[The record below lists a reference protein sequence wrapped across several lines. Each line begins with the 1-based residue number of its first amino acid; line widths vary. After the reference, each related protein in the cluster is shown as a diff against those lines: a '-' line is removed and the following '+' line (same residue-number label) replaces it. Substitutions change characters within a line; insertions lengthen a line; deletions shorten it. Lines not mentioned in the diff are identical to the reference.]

1 MLLIMIIT
9 LFIGFRA
16 AYIGSMVGLGGGTIL
31 VPIMLFLYS
40 NVESFSW
47 ATPQTIVGI
56 SLITMVFTGLSSTLA
71 YYKLKRLDIR
81 TGLLFLIG
89 SLPGS
94 VVGSWINTKLDV
106 ESFSLYFGILMLVVF
121 FMMLIDRQKL
131 TRNRPLEIT
140 DKTRTFIIDNE
151 TYQYNV
157 NITAAFILSFA
168 VGMLSGLFGIGGGTI
183 SVPIMIL
190 VFGIPVQIAIGTSMF
205 MIFFISIIS

>member
-1 MLLIMIIT
+1 
-9 LFIGFRA
+9 
-16 AYIGSMVGLGGGTIL
+16 
-31 VPIMLFLYS
+31 
-40 NVESFSW
+40 
-47 ATPQTIVGI
+47 
-56 SLITMVFTGLSSTLA
+56 STLA

-140 DKTRTFIIDNE
+140 DKTRTFIIDKE
-151 TYQYNV
+151 TYQYHI
-157 NITAAFILSFA
+157 NIMPALYLLIE
-168 VGMLSGLFGIGGGTI
+168 VGMLFG
-183 SVPIMIL
+183 
-190 VFGIPVQIAIGTSMF
+190 
-205 MIFFISIIS
+205 